1 MEINLNESKQVVQ
14 QAKAKA
20 IQLNVPVNIA
30 VLDTAGY
37 LKTFERMDDAF
48 LGSMDIAIKKAK
60 TASLFRTSSENVG
73 QYLKPEA
80 GAYGMINTN
89 EGLVGFAGGLPILK
103 NNAIIGYI
111 GVSGGAV
118 SEDLQ
123 IATAGAEIFNQSQY
137 KDK

>member
-1 MEINLNESKQVVQ
+1 MEINLNESRQVVQ
-14 QAKAKA
+14 QARAKA
-20 IQLNVPVNIA
+20 IQLNVNVNIA
-30 VLDTAGY
+30 ILDTGGH

-73 QYLKPEA
+73 EYLKPEA
-80 GAYGMINTN
+80 GTYGMVNTN
-89 EGLVGFAGGLPILK
+89 NGLVGFAGGLPILK
-103 NNAIIGYI
+103 DKRIIGYI

-123 IATAGAEIFNQSQY
+123 IATAGAEIFNQN
-137 KDK
+137 